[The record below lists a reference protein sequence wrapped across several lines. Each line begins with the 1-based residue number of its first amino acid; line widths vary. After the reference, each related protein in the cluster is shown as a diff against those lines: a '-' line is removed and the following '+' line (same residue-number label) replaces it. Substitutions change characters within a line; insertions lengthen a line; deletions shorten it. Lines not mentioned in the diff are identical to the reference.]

1 MMRPAICRGVH
12 REEQTGAGT
21 GAAAWWLTGGRI
33 VTLWCCRMGVM
44 RVMYA
49 AKVKAALSGTMWL
62 ADGRQLERLA
72 SRRWLFWVKQSRQ
85 WPMGGSMRL
94 AIPYRGGAWT
104 GRFTVLATGCYLYR
118 AGP

>member
-1 MMRPAICRGVH
+1 MRPAICRGLY
-12 REEQTGAGT
+12 REEQTGTGT

-44 RVMYA
+44 RVMYD

-62 ADGRQLERLA
+62 ADGRQLGRLA
-72 SRRWLFWVKQSRQ
+72 SRHWLFWVKQSRQ

-104 GRFTVLATGCYLYR
+104 GGFSVRAAGCYLYR

>member
-1 MMRPAICRGVH
+1 
-12 REEQTGAGT
+12 
-21 GAAAWWLTGGRI
+21 
-33 VTLWCCRMGVM
+33 MGVM

-62 ADGRQLERLA
+62 ADGRQLGRLA

-85 WPMGGSMRL
+85 WHLGGRIALYTVAS
-94 AIPYRGGAWT
+94 AGAGSGGRWF
-104 GRFTVLATGCYLYR
+104 RATGCYLYR

>member
-1 MMRPAICRGVH
+1 LMRPAICRGLY

-49 AKVKAALSGTMWL
+49 AKVKAALSGTMWPP
-62 ADGRQLERLA
+62 DGRQLGRLA
-72 SRRWLFWVKQSRQ
+72 SRRWLFWVIQARQ

-94 AIPYRGGAWT
+94 AIP
-104 GRFTVLATGCYLYR
+104 
-118 AGP
+118 